1 MEFNLEKKNSEE
13 KMKNAISSLSIS
25 LKKVRTGRAQVDMLD
40 GVKVNYYGSLTP
52 LAQVASLSCPDAKSF
67 LISPWE
73 ASALKEIE
81 MAIVKSDL
89 GLAPINDGKT
99 IRLKLPDVT
108 DQRRKE
114 LAKTVKKLI
123 EDSKVNIRNIRRDV
137 NETIKSALKGKI
149 ISEDDSKSYLDD
161 IQKLTDKFVADI
173 DLIGQKKEKD
183 IISI

>member
-1 MEFNLEKKNSEE
+1 MEFDIEKKEGEE
-13 KMKNAISSLSIS
+13 KMANAITSLINS

-108 DQRRKE
+108 EQRRKE
-114 LAKTVKKLI
+114 LAKSVKKLI
-123 EDSKVNIRNIRRDV
+123 EDSKIGVRNIRRDI
-137 NETIKSALKGKI
+137 NDRIKTALKDKS
-149 ISEDDSKSYLDD
+149 ISEDDSKAHLDT
-161 IQKLTDKFVADI
+161 IQKLTDKFIADI
-173 DLIGQKKEKD
+173 DVIGQKKEKD
-183 IISI
+183 ITSI